1 MKKNQPQHFH
11 EIFSAI
17 GERTKNVFGVTETES
32 SRVCDKKQKQTSR
45 IWKKKSTPTF
55 SRIFWA
61 IGERT
66 KNACSVAGN
75 GKHSVTKR
83 VIARLLLLNR

>member
-1 MKKNQPQHFH
+1 MFL
-11 EIFSAI
+11 F
-17 GERTKNVFGVTETES
+17 VTETES
-32 SRVCDKKQKQTSR
+32 SKVWQKTKTNFGNKQAEFE
-45 IWKKKSTPTF
+45 KKKSTPTF

-61 IGERT
+61 NGERT
-66 KNACSVAGN
+66 KNVFGVTGN